1 MSYLFRK
8 IKKYSINLL
17 EVFAYNQYY
26 NYISIIVLVLTWT
39 SLFGVVARY
48 INSFIILSW
57 VVGWWYATYKLSK
70 ENELLRDIIAS
81 LSDYN
86 VEDVREDLAAL
97 MHNIWAEDVLETDLS
112 VDKEAR
118 AGLNYLNL
126 SNDDKQVNLTKADR
140 VLELIRS
147 KKRKYNE

>member
-1 MSYLFRK
+1 MSYVFRK

-70 ENELLRDIIAS
+70 ENELLRDVIAS

-118 AGLNYLNL
+118 AGLNYLDL

-140 VLELIRS
+140 VLELIRN